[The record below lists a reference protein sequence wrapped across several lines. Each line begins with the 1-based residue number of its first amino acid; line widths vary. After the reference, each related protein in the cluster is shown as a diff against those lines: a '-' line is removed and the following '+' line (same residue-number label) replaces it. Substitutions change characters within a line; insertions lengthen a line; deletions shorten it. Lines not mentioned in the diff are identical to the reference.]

1 MRQTVGAAGF
11 TYTVQME
18 RMWSTDCTAGRD
30 DQLDDGVLGQADD
43 AAFGHEVLCLLRAA
57 QDLEQHGYAGRR
69 EGRVV
74 DEKVGSVLS
83 AAGGVRRLG

>member
-1 MRQTVGAAGF
+1 MRHAWGVRRRG
-11 TYTVQME
+11 E
-18 RMWSTDCTAGRD
+18 R
-30 DQLDDGVLGQADD
+30 QLDGAQRREGND
-43 AAFGHEVLCLLRAA
+43 AARGEQILRGLRAA

-83 AAGGVRRLG
+83 GAGGVRRLG